1 MEVVMNKKEL
11 VETVSKERNL
21 TKKDAEILVDTVFN
35 TITRSHSCKQ
45 DSYIQT

>member
-1 MEVVMNKKEL
+1 MNKKEL

-35 TITRSHSCKQ
+35 KLRVVLLKEIKF
-45 DSYIQT
+45 